1 MNICPIKHYDMKFLK
16 ILLYIALSIVALIVA
31 LGIFAKKEYHIER
44 STEINAPKALVYE
57 YARMFKNFE
66 EWSPWTALD
75 PAQKVTLSGSDGE
88 VGAKHAWNGNDKV
101 GEGSQTI
108 TKITPDRI
116 DILTDFK
123 RPFESQSPTFMA
135 FEDKGGKTNITWGVD
150 MKMSFPLNGLM
161 MFTDVDKAMGKDYEM
176 GLGNLKR
183 ITEEMA
189 RKVEAIVPDSVAP
202 VVLPSK

>member
-1 MNICPIKHYDMKFLK
+1 MKFLK
-16 ILLYIALSIVALIVA
+16 ILLYTALAIVGLIVA
-31 LGIFAKKEYHIER
+31 LGIFAKKQYHIER
-44 STEINAPKALVYE
+44 SIEIDAPKALVYD

-75 PAQKVTLSGSDGE
+75 PAQKVTVSGTDGA

-108 TKITPDRI
+108 TAITPDRI
-116 DILTDFK
+116 ETLTEFI
-123 RPFESQSPTFMA
+123 RPYESKSPTFMA
-135 FEDKGGKTNITWGVD
+135 FADKGGKTNVTWGFD
-150 MKMSFPLNGLM
+150 MTTPFPFNGLM
-161 MFTDVDKAMGKDYEM
+161 MFTDVDKAIGKDYEM

-189 RKVEAIVPDSVAP
+189 RKAEAAARDTVAP
-202 VVLPSK
+202 AVLPIK